1 MAKYIGPKTKIARK
15 FGEKIFGKDKYFDR
29 KKYIYNQHGSY
40 HRRGKKSGYALQLLE
55 KQKLKYIYGVLER
68 QCRRMFKKALSMK
81 QNTGEVFLQLFES
94 RLDNVV
100 YRLGISLSRSGARQL
115 VLHGHI
121 TVNQK
126 KVNIPS
132 YLLKPGDIVE
142 IRNKSQNHQNIQHVL
157 NSQNSSGQI
166 VDWLGWDQE
175 KMRGTFKSLPEREN
189 IPENINERIIVEWY
203 SKYK

>member
-15 FGEKIFGKDKYFDR
+15 FGENLFGKDKDFER
-29 KKYIYNQHGSY
+29 KKNQHVSY
-40 HRRGKKSGYALQLLE
+40 HRRVKKSGYALQLLE

-81 QNTGEVFLQLFES
+81 KNTGEVFLQLFES

-100 YRLGISLSRSGARQL
+100 YRLGLSLSRSSARQL

-142 IRNKSQNHQNIQHVL
+142 IRNKSKNNPNIQHVL
-157 NSQNSSGQI
+157 NSHNSYGQI
-166 VDWLGWDQE
+166 VDWLVWDQE

>member
-15 FGEKIFGKDKYFDR
+15 FGENLFGKDKYLER
-29 KKYIYNQHGSY
+29 KKNQHVSY
-40 HRRGKKSGYALQLLE
+40 HRRVKKSGYALQLLE

-81 QNTGEVFLQLFES
+81 KNTGEVFLQLFES

-100 YRLGISLSRSGARQL
+100 YRLGLSLSRSSARQL

-142 IRNKSQNHQNIQHVL
+142 IINKSKNNPNIQHVL
-157 NSQNSSGQI
+157 NYHNSYGQI
-166 VDWLGWDQE
+166 VDWLVWDQE
-175 KMRGTFKSLPEREN
+175 QMRGTFKSLPEREN

>member
-29 KKYIYNQHGSY
+29 KKSISNQHVSS

-142 IRNKSQNHQNIQHVL
+142 IRNKSKNNTNIQHVL
-157 NSQNSSGQI
+157 NSHNSSGKI
-166 VDWLGWDQE
+166 VDWLVWDQE
-175 KMRGTFKSLPEREN
+175 KMRGTFKSLPSREK
-189 IPENINERIIVEWY
+189 IPENINDRIIVEWF